1 MVSSQAVRRV
11 IREVTA
17 LRSNPPEGIRV
28 VTSEENMLDI
38 TGIIAGPTGTP
49 YEGGFFRVEFVF
61 GDEFPAAPPKCRFVT
76 RIFHPNVSK
85 SGEICVNTLKK
96 DWKSSFGIEHILV
109 TVKCLLIYPNGE
121 SALDE
126 EAGKLILERY
136 EDFARQAKLMTSI
149 HATPK
154 RPPPEFMDPKQ
165 PDSEKTTTVDVEPL
179 IPLAP
184 SAQVPVNAPQPDYIP
199 PPSPAPSQAF
209 SPVPQA
215 AFSPMPDAYKSPTP
229 RGSPERRVPASQPP
243 QPMKLPLDRSRSN
256 SPMGLIEQ
264 KRLARL
270 ALADKLER
278 EKRWGGPKRRG
289 LRRL

>member
-1 MVSSQAVRRV
+1 MVSTQAIRRV
-11 IREVTA
+11 VREVAA
-17 LRSNPPEGIRV
+17 LRSCPPEGIRV

-49 YEGGFFRVEFVF
+49 YEGGYFRVEFQF

-85 SGEICVNTLKK
+85 AGEICVNTLKK

-149 HATPK
+149 HAMPK
-154 RPPPEFMDPKQ
+154 RPPPEFVDATKHE
-165 PDSEKTTTVDVEPL
+165 SEKAIEVEPL

-184 SAQVPVNAPQPDYIP
+184 SAQVPVNAPQRDYVP

-209 SPVPQA
+209 SPVPHA
-215 AFSPMPDAYKSPTP
+215 AFSPIPDAYKTPTP
-229 RGSPERRVPASQPP
+229 RGSPDRLLLASQRQ
-243 QPMKLPLDRSRSN
+243 QPSRPLLDRSRSN

-270 ALADKLER
+270 ALAEKMER
-278 EKRWGGPKRRG
+278 DKRWGGPKRRG

>member
-1 MVSSQAVRRV
+1 MVGTQAIRRV
-11 IREVTA
+11 VREVAA
-17 LRSNPPEGIRV
+17 LRNNPPEGIRV

-49 YEGGFFRVEFVF
+49 YEGGYFRVEFQF

-85 SGEICVNTLKK
+85 AGEICVNTLKK

-149 HATPK
+149 HAMPK
-154 RPPPEFMDPKQ
+154 RPPPEFMDTTKQ
-165 PDSEKTTTVDVEPL
+165 ESEKAFEIEPL

-184 SAQVPVNAPQPDYIP
+184 SAQVPVNAPQLDYVP

-215 AFSPMPDAYKSPTP
+215 AFSPIPDGYNSPTP
-229 RGSPERRVPASQPP
+229 RGSPDRPALASYP
-243 QPMKLPLDRSRSN
+243 QHRSKPLVDRLRSN

-270 ALADKLER
+270 ALAEKMDR
-278 EKRWGGPKRRG
+278 DKRWGGPKRRG